1 VGCHFLLQG
10 IFLTQGSNPDLLHS
24 RQILYRLSYEGSLMD
39 LLGYVQLKVS
49 YCISFLASFC
59 LPSIFHFFLFFI
71 FNFQIS
77 SRKEFNFIP
86 SITCFLSRDMLI
98 TNRTC
103 YIRGFR
109 DGSDGKESTCN
120 VGDMGLI
127 PGLGRFPGGGHGN
140 PLQYSCLENPRGQR
154 SLEGYSAW
162 GHKVS
167 DTSD

>member
-1 VGCHFLLQG
+1 MGCHFLLQG

-39 LLGYVQLKVS
+39 LMGYIQLKVS
-49 YCISFLASFC
+49 YCISFLVSFC
-59 LPSIFHFFLFFI
+59 LPSILHFFLFFI

-86 SITCFLSRDMLI
+86 SITCSLSREMLI

-109 DGSDGKESTCN
+109 GGSDGKESTCN
-120 VGDMGLI
+120 AGDMGLI

-140 PLQYSCLENPRGQR
+140 PLQYSCLENPHGQR